1 MAVFD
6 WCSASMTH
14 CLMRSTHE
22 GFDIVLIARGR
33 DRWENAAIIVT
44 SNVTRQWMQSRLS
57 SPRRTLTRGGTN
69 STKDEGPIAAQV
81 LRWLNARLSTKYST
95 MWRICTYLTFFYSR
109 YDRPLTCNI
118 SFCLPAACTHS
129 MLRWKKKSRKYWLM
143 TSPAPGR
150 HIRPYLNPIWNWV
163 IKKNS
168 KVIILVW
175 GIIFLHVCT
184 FIILYLK
191 VRY

>member
-1 MAVFD
+1 MAVSD

-57 SPRRTLTRGGTN
+57 TPRRTLTRGSTN

-81 LRWLNARLSTKYST
+81 LRWLNACLSAKYST
-95 MWRICTYLTFFYSR
+95 MWRICTYLTFFIAGTTDLSHA
-109 YDRPLTCNI
+109 I
-118 SFCLPAACTHS
+118 FHFAWPADYTNS
-129 MLRWKKKSRKYWLM
+129 MLRSEKKNFTKYWFDDIPLPR
-143 TSPAPGR
+143 PA
-150 HIRPYLNPIWNWV
+150 YSN
-163 IKKNS
+163 
-168 KVIILVW
+168 
-175 GIIFLHVCT
+175 
-184 FIILYLK
+184 
-191 VRY
+191 